1 MLDGQFI
8 EDRAVSAPPCLP
20 HPGTTVTFPQNR
32 ARAAFKMKSP
42 MTLYSQE
49 KKKTTTLFQL
59 RIRPSLIST
68 MAKDHP
74 LYRLGGWVTKSNV
87 LSPKVSVILT
97 ITTQQFSLKNSCLWI
112 ENLLRSH
119 DGLFNN
125 LFNIIFLL
133 LPYDIYPS
141 WVLS

>member
-1 MLDGQFI
+1 MLGGQFV
-8 EDRAVSAPPCLP
+8 EDGAVSAPPCLP

-32 ARAAFKMKSP
+32 AKAAFKMKFP

-49 KKKTTTLFQL
+49 KKKTLFQL

-87 LSPKVSVILT
+87 LPPKVSVILT
-97 ITTQQFSLKNSCLWI
+97 ITTQQFSLKSSCL
-112 ENLLRSH
+112 
-119 DGLFNN
+119 
-125 LFNIIFLL
+125 
-133 LPYDIYPS
+133 
-141 WVLS
+141 